1 MASST
6 SRKPRPMPDASPAL
20 DDLDDALGDDDAPA
34 KRRPWGPEED
44 EHLRQLVEV
53 YGIKS
58 WAQIATKLH
67 NRNGKQC
74 RERWRNHLRP
84 ELNKGDWS
92 AQEDIDIW
100 ERVQEMGTKWA
111 QVRVRPTCGGP
122 LACVCPAS

>member
-1 MASST
+1 MESESDELA
-6 SRKPRPMPDASPAL
+6 
-20 DDLDDALGDDDAPA
+20 A
-34 KRRPWGPEED
+34 KRRPWNTDED

-58 WAQIATKLH
+58 WAQIATRLN

-111 QVRVRPTCGGP
+111 QVSRWLVSAAPARPH
-122 LACVCPAS
+122 

>member
-1 MASST
+1 MDSLWLPKMVAG
-6 SRKPRPMPDASPAL
+6 A
-20 DDLDDALGDDDAPA
+20 
-34 KRRPWGPEED
+34 
-44 EHLRQLVEV
+44 
-53 YGIKS
+53 S
-58 WAQIATKLH
+58 WAQIATQLN

-111 QVRVRPTCGGP
+111 QVRSPGVRS
-122 LACVCPAS
+122 AASRGEGRA